1 MVQTNFIILEMK
13 NRAKI
18 INAIKDCSLEQLD
31 INTLLDIASM
41 NDEELV
47 QYLALELY
55 SLKYE
60 YENLLDKS
68 IVTEN
73 TLFEKVKELE
83 IKLAIKE
90 TC

>member
-1 MVQTNFIILEMK
+1 MK
-13 NRAKI
+13 NRKKI
-18 INAIKDCSLEQLD
+18 INAITDCTLEKIDLA
-31 INTLLDIASM
+31 TMESIAILS
-41 NDEELV
+41 DEELV

-90 TC
+90 IC